1 MASQDRI
8 PEKLGPYRLQ
18 DRLGEGGMGAVYLAR
33 DRERRPVAIK
43 VLHSRV
49 AVEPTARRRLAREVE
64 AMRRVR
70 SPFVAEVIDA
80 DVDHKFPYIVTR
92 YVPGETLDDTV
103 RAQGPLTPAALERLA
118 SGLAQALVAIH
129 AAGIVHRDL
138 KPGNVMLHNGNPVVI
153 DFGIAQSAGDSTRL
167 TQTGMFMGTPG
178 YLAPEVIEGQ
188 PSSAASDVHS
198 WGATMAFAATG
209 RAPFG
214 TGSFENV
221 FYRIVQGQA
230 DIGGIPGPLAQLV
243 AAALSRDP
251 RRRPTA
257 SWLSAQAATPGLAAG
272 PPLLTGASQAATLAP
287 GQGAN
292 GTNGVNGANH
302 GWHSV
307 ASVSGAP
314 AVGAQPGAAAV
325 NGAGALNAA
334 GLAGL
339 NAAGQNSAGLNGAG
353 QNSAGA
359 YADSAVHY
367 PAPQAPLGQSAQVGG
382 LSPQGL
388 NTGVPYQGGAGAARA
403 MPPPIRPGDY
413 ADVLPP
419 VQYAPSRV
427 AAPAGRGAGPAPY
440 SPGPYGPG
448 GPGYPGAPGYGNGYD
463 TAARP
468 GAPRAADSASR
479 VQSPPF
485 MGLALIVAAIAV
497 TVLLPVAGLIGSVIV
512 ITLLRAADRASS
524 ALTVRR
530 SARGPSVTDVF
541 FGVLTAPWAIVRSV
555 LTTVLVAPLA
565 AGVAAVVFVVAMVAT
580 SPDSVL
586 MASGYA
592 AGAAVALYGLGPG
605 SGGPRREVT
614 RIVRA
619 VARTRT
625 TAIIAALIIYCLAA
639 AMVAEAL
646 SQPPIYWPDIS
657 SWLPHLPNVNTA
669 LHLPHLNLP
678 HFGVGR
684 SRLG

>member
-70 SPFVAEVIDA
+70 SPYVAEVLDA

-92 YVPGETLDDTV
+92 YVPGQTLDDTV
-103 RAQGPLTPAALERLA
+103 REQGPLGAPALERLA

-129 AAGIVHRDL
+129 AAGVVHRDL

-153 DFGIAQSAGDSTRL
+153 DFGIAQTGDSTTQL

-198 WGATMAFAATG
+198 WGATLAFAATG
-209 RAPFG
+209 RPPFG
-214 TGSFENV
+214 SGSFENV

-230 DIGGIPGPLAQLV
+230 DVDGIPGPLGQLV
-243 AAALSRDP
+243 SATLSRDP

-257 SWLSAQAATPGLAAG
+257 DWLVTQAANPGLAAG
-272 PPLLTGASQAATLAP
+272 PPMRTGASQAATIVP
-287 GQGAN
+287 GRGAN
-292 GTNGVNGANH
+292 GASAGNN
-302 GWHSV
+302 GWHSAGSINAGSINAAPVNV
-307 ASVSGAP
+307 APV
-314 AVGAQPGAAAV
+314 AV
-325 NGAGALNAA
+325 NGAGALNGA
-334 GLAGL
+334 GL
-339 NAAGQNSAGLNGAG
+339 NSAGL
-353 QNSAGA
+353 NSAGA
-359 YADSAVHY
+359 YAGGAVNY
-367 PAPQAPLGQSAQVGG
+367 PAPGAPLGQGAQVGG

-388 NTGVPYQGGAGAARA
+388 NTGVPYQGDAARA
-403 MPPPIRPGDY
+403 RALPQPIRPGDY
-413 ADVLPP
+413 SDVLPP
-419 VQYAPSRV
+419 VQYGRPP
-427 AAPAGRGAGPAPY
+427 AAPAGPAPY
-440 SPGPYGPG
+440 GSYGHGGYGSPGAA
-448 GPGYPGAPGYGNGYD
+448 YPPAPASGYG

-468 GAPRAADSASR
+468 DAPRTAARESR
-479 VQSPPF
+479 AQPLPF
-485 MGLALIVAAIAV
+485 MGLALIVAAVAL
-497 TVLLPVAGLIGSVIV
+497 TVLLPVAGLIISLVV

-530 SARGPSVTDVF
+530 SARGPSVTDVV
-541 FGVLTAPWAIVRSV
+541 FGVLTAPWAIVRSL

-565 AGVAAVVFVVAMVAT
+565 AVVAGAVFVATMVAT
-580 SPDSVL
+580 SADSVL
-586 MASGYA
+586 LASSYA

-605 SGGPRREVT
+605 SAGPRREVT

-619 VARTRT
+619 VARTPAS
-625 TAIIAALIIYCLAA
+625 AIIAALIMYCLAA
-639 AMVAEAL
+639 AVVAEAV
-646 SQPPIYWPDIS
+646 SQPPIYWPNLS
-657 SWLPHLPNVNTA
+657 SWLPHLPNVNTL

-678 HFGVGR
+678 HFGVGP
-684 SRLG
+684 SRLR

>member
-70 SPFVAEVIDA
+70 SPFVAEVLDA

-103 RAQGPLTPAALERLA
+103 RAHGPLTPAALERLA

-129 AAGIVHRDL
+129 TAGIVHRDL

-221 FYRIVQGQA
+221 FYRIVQGHA

-272 PPLLTGASQAATLAP
+272 PPLLTGAAQAATLAP
-287 GQGAN
+287 SKGAN
-292 GTNGVNGANH
+292 GVNAANGANGANQ

-307 ASVSGAP
+307 ASVNGAP
-314 AVGAQPGAAAV
+314 AVAGAQPGAAAA
-325 NGAGALNAA
+325 NGAAA
-334 GLAGL
+334 LAGL
-339 NAAGQNSAGLNGAG
+339 NSPGQNSAG

-359 YADSAVHY
+359 YAGGAIHY

-403 MPPPIRPGDY
+403 MPAPIRPGDY

-419 VQYAPSRV
+419 VQYAPTRV
-427 AAPAGRGAGPAPY
+427 AAPAGRNPGPAPY

-448 GPGYPGAPGYGNGYD
+448 GPGYPPAPGYGNGNGYGND

-468 GAPRAADSASR
+468 DAPRTADSASR

-485 MGLALIVAAIAV
+485 MGLALIVAAIAI

-524 ALTVRR
+524 ALTIRR
-530 SARGPSVTDVF
+530 SARGPSITDVF

-565 AGVAAVVFVVAMVAT
+565 AGVAAVVFVAAMVAT

-625 TAIIAALIIYCLAA
+625 TAIIAAVIFYCLAA

-657 SWLPHLPNVNTA
+657 GLLPHLPNVNTV
-669 LHLPHLNLP
+669 LHLPHLDLP

>member
-70 SPFVAEVIDA
+70 SPYVAEVLDA

-92 YVPGETLDDTV
+92 YVPGQTLDETV
-103 RAQGPLTPAALERLA
+103 RGQGPLAAPALERLA

-129 AAGIVHRDL
+129 AAGVVHRDL

-153 DFGIAQSAGDSTRL
+153 DFGIAQTGDSSTRL

-188 PSSAASDVHS
+188 PSSAASDIHS
-198 WGATMAFAATG
+198 WGATLAFAATG

-214 TGSFENV
+214 SGSFENV

-230 DIGGIPGPLAQLV
+230 DVDGIPGPLGQLV
-243 AAALSRDP
+243 SATLSRDP

-257 SWLSAQAATPGLAAG
+257 DWLVAQTAHPGLAAG
-272 PPLLTGASQAATLAP
+272 PPLRTGASQAATIVP
-287 GQGAN
+287 GRGGGSAN
-292 GTNGVNGANH
+292 AGQ

-307 ASVSGAP
+307 APVSSAP
-314 AVGAQPGAAAV
+314 AADAVV

-334 GLAGL
+334 GLAGR
-339 NAAGQNSAGLNGAG
+339 
-353 QNSAGA
+353 NSAGA
-359 YADSAVHY
+359 YAGGAVNY
-367 PAPQAPLGQSAQVGG
+367 PVPGTPLGQGAQVGG

-388 NTGVPYQGGAGAARA
+388 NTGVPYQGGDAARA
-403 MPPPIRPGDY
+403 RALPQPIRPGDY
-413 ADVLPP
+413 SDVLPP
-419 VQYAPSRV
+419 VQYGSPRSAP
-427 AAPAGRGAGPAPY
+427 PAGPAPY
-440 SPGPYGPG
+440 GAPGPGGYGPG
-448 GPGYPGAPGYGNGYD
+448 GYGPPGAGYPPAPGSGSGTVARPD
-463 TAARP
+463 APRTAARES
-468 GAPRAADSASR
+468 RAQA
-479 VQSPPF
+479 PPF
-485 MGLALIVAAIAV
+485 MGLALIVAAVAL
-497 TVLLPVAGLIGSVIV
+497 TVLLPVAGLIISLVV

-530 SARGPSVTDVF
+530 SARGPSVTDVL
-541 FGVLTAPWAIVRSV
+541 FGVLTAPWAIVRSL

-565 AGVAAVVFVVAMVAT
+565 AAVAAVVFVATMVAT
-580 SPDSVL
+580 SPNSVL

-605 SGGPRREVT
+605 SSGPRREVT

-619 VARTRT
+619 VARNRT
-625 TAIIAALIIYCLAA
+625 AAIVAALIMYCLAA

-646 SQPPIYWPDIS
+646 SQPPIYWPNLS
-657 SWLPHLPNVNTA
+657 SWLPHLPNVNTV

-684 SRLG
+684 SRLR